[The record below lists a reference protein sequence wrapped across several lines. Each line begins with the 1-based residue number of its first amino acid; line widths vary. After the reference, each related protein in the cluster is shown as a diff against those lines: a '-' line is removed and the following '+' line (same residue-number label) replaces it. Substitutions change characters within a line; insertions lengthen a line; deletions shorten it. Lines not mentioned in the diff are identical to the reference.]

1 MYLILLEKQETKINN
16 MKKIIKKLYITL
28 GNYKYQIRFL
38 TSGKMYIT
46 RLFTHKGF
54 EKFMTG
60 KIKLGSG
67 II

>member
-28 GNYKYQIRFL
+28 GNYKYQIKFL

-46 RLFTHKGF
+46 RELTSKGF
-54 EKFMTG
+54 KKFMDG

-67 II
+67 IL